1 MILLYYM
8 QAPNRSPDDATDGN
22 TEENTVEDSERD
34 DANDTTE
41 PLAPP
46 PPPPGPSA
54 ATVAYNFVTS
64 FFTSLFPTGPA
75 VQNWFIGGDLLTR
88 IETWNSTLTLVT
100 EPGFTLLA
108 LTLLQMNRPCSIIVI
123 CLPARIAQNLVFY
136 NGFFIWPAPNED
148 YLWSKSQLIEW
159 SGYEACQIPLI

>member
-1 MILLYYM
+1 MKLSNKQLLIILYYM

-41 PLAPP
+41 PPAPP
-46 PPPPGPSA
+46 APPPGPSA

-88 IETWNSTLTLVT
+88 METVNSCNWTWIDTSGT
-100 EPGFTLLA
+100 KPSSDELA
-108 LTLLQMNRPCSIIVI
+108 L
-123 CLPARIAQNLVFY
+123 
-136 NGFFIWPAPNED
+136 
-148 YLWSKSQLIEW
+148 
-159 SGYEACQIPLI
+159 

>member
-1 MILLYYM
+1 MTGNNSKFILISNIIQQAILMIIVYYM

-88 IETWNSTLTLVT
+88 IETWNSTVNSCNWTWIYTTGTNPSSDESTL
-100 EPGFTLLA
+100 
-108 LTLLQMNRPCSIIVI
+108 
-123 CLPARIAQNLVFY
+123 
-136 NGFFIWPAPNED
+136 
-148 YLWSKSQLIEW
+148 
-159 SGYEACQIPLI
+159 

>member
-1 MILLYYM
+1 MKLSNKQLLIILYYM

-41 PLAPP
+41 PRAPP
-46 PPPPGPSA
+46 APPPGPSA

-75 VQNWFIGGDLLTR
+75 VQNWFTGGDLLTR
-88 IETWNSTLTLVT
+88 IETVNSCNWTWIYTSGT
-100 EPGFTLLA
+100 KSSSDELA
-108 LTLLQMNRPCSIIVI
+108 L
-123 CLPARIAQNLVFY
+123 
-136 NGFFIWPAPNED
+136 
-148 YLWSKSQLIEW
+148 
-159 SGYEACQIPLI
+159 

>member
-1 MILLYYM
+1 MKLSNKQLLIILYYM

-41 PLAPP
+41 PPT
-46 PPPPGPSA
+46 PPPGPSA

-88 IETWNSTLTLVT
+88 IETVNSCNWTWIYTSGT
-100 EPGFTLLA
+100 KPSSDELA
-108 LTLLQMNRPCSIIVI
+108 L
-123 CLPARIAQNLVFY
+123 
-136 NGFFIWPAPNED
+136 
-148 YLWSKSQLIEW
+148 
-159 SGYEACQIPLI
+159 